1 VLSDHDLRRLGP
13 GHDDR
18 HPDELGPEPPSG
30 PGSTS
35 RVQLAPLGVAVNSQS
50 SANPWP
56 LASALKSPCL
66 TTDCPL
72 AAPTG
77 SPKLSNSG
85 VGSDTPRL
93 PSSRLAAKGVR
104 AKVRRRLRY
113 SMPWLKYSGP
123 WLKYHDA
130 RPASKFTFSK
140 GDQGASV
147 GTPCCRRG
155 GYYKYSPLVIGSEV
169 SITTCDV
176 LIASA
181 LAQPD
186 ARPPTAAAHLCDFCS
201 STLPRI
207 GLAWKYLQLDKGGAV
222 RGVGLLAVSG
232 NNQAAQN
239 Q

>member
-1 VLSDHDLRRLGP
+1 MLSDHDLRRLGP

-35 RVQLAPLGVAVNSQS
+35 RVQLVPLGVAVNFHS

-56 LASALKSPCL
+56 LASALKSPFL
-66 TTDCPL
+66 TTDGPL

-77 SPKLSNSG
+77 SPNLSNSG

-113 SMPWLKYSGP
+113 SMPWVRYAGP

-140 GDQGASV
+140 GYQVASV
-147 GTPCCRRG
+147 GTPSCRRG

-169 SITTCDV
+169 SMTTCDV

-186 ARPPTAAAHLCDFCS
+186 ARPPTAAAHLCDFCY

-207 GLAWKYLQLDKGGAV
+207 GLAWKYL
-222 RGVGLLAVSG
+222 
-232 NNQAAQN
+232 
-239 Q
+239 

>member
-1 VLSDHDLRRLGP
+1 MRWAQ
-13 GHDDR
+13 
-18 HPDELGPEPPSG
+18 PPSG

-35 RVQLAPLGVAVNSQS
+35 RVQVAPLGVAVNSHS
-50 SANPWP
+50 SANPLP
-56 LASALKSPCL
+56 LASALKSPFL
-66 TTDCPL
+66 TTDGPL

-77 SPKLSNSG
+77 SPNLSNSG
-85 VGSDTPRL
+85 VEPDTPRF

-104 AKVRRRLRY
+104 PKVRRRLRY
-113 SMPWLKYSGP
+113 SMP

-186 ARPPTAAAHLCDFCS
+186 ARPPTAAAHLCDFCY

>member
-1 VLSDHDLRRLGP
+1 MRWTQ
-13 GHDDR
+13 
-18 HPDELGPEPPSG
+18 PPSG

-35 RVQLAPLGVAVNSQS
+35 RVQVAPLGVAVNSHW
-50 SANPWP
+50 SANPLP
-56 LASALKSPCL
+56 LASALKSPFL
-66 TTDCPL
+66 TTDGPL

-77 SPKLSNSG
+77 SPNLSNSG
-85 VGSDTPRL
+85 VEPDTPRF

-104 AKVRRRLRY
+104 PKVRRRLRY
-113 SMPWLKYSGP
+113 SMPWLKYPGP
-123 WLKYHDA
+123 CLKYPDA

-140 GDQGASV
+140 GYQGASV

-186 ARPPTAAAHLCDFCS
+186 ARPPTAAAHLCDFCY